1 MLVILKC
8 TAPAEASREWPSAVA
23 FVRGTQDATV
33 TTNYK
38 NAIAHTPKAF
48 RSIRWMKADNKT
60 MIHIIIGKQAWWN
73 SEWTN
78 YFEPTIAAGKL
89 AVEKLVEEQISLPTT
104 NAGDIDWNNVATS
117 TAGAEMEK
125 LIEGLGADWKDSDNE
140 GAFDWTQFEEWP
152 SNFPTA

>member
-48 RSIRWMKADNKT
+48 RSIE
-60 MIHIIIGKQAWWN
+60 
-73 SEWTN
+73 SE
-78 YFEPTIAAGKL
+78 
-89 AVEKLVEEQISLPTT
+89 
-104 NAGDIDWNNVATS
+104 
-117 TAGAEMEK
+117 
-125 LIEGLGADWKDSDNE
+125 
-140 GAFDWTQFEEWP
+140 
-152 SNFPTA
+152 

>member
-8 TAPAEASREWPSAVA
+8 TAPAEASREWPSAVE

-33 TTNYK
+33 TTNYR
-38 NAIAHTPKAF
+38 NAISHTPKAF

-78 YFEPTIAAGKL
+78 FFEPTIAAGKL
-89 AVEKLVEEQISLPTT
+89 AVEKLVEEQIALPTT
-104 NAGDIDWNNVATS
+104 NAGDIDWNNIATS

-125 LIEGLGADWKDSDNE
+125 LIEGLGGDWKDSDNE

>member
-8 TAPAEASREWPSAVA
+8 TAPAEASREWPSAVE

-33 TTNYK
+33 TTNYR
-38 NAIAHTPKAF
+38 NAISHTPKAF

-78 YFEPTIAAGKL
+78 FFEPTIAAGKL
-89 AVEKLVEEQISLPTT
+89 AVEKLVEEQIALPTT
-104 NAGDIDWNNVATS
+104 NAGDIDWNNIATS

-125 LIEGLGADWKDSDNE
+125 LIEGLGEDWKDSDNE